1 MTCSLAVWCCRN
13 RISHLFVNSLMKEH
27 LLWDPVRKGNWKNTM
42 HDSQALKRDLTLLY
56 LRMLCSGG
64 ETVLTCPYWLDLNL
78 RLIYLHSKLTKP
90 SFSPSTLKLLTIIM
104 CEISREAISS
114 SFLWEWDRL
123 TEGLWLNWQLVLC
136 CCIWQTVT
144 GRDLIPEVNAP
155 LIGHER
161 GSFILNQLA
170 NVID

>member
-1 MTCSLAVWCCRN
+1 MRSSSKRHLKKHNAWFTSFKTRSNTSLFKDV
-13 RISHLFVNSLMKEH
+13 V
-27 LLWDPVRKGNWKNTM
+27 LW
-42 HDSQALKRDLTLLY
+42 
-56 LRMLCSGG
+56 G

-123 TEGLWLNWQLVLC
+123 TEGFWLNWQLVLC